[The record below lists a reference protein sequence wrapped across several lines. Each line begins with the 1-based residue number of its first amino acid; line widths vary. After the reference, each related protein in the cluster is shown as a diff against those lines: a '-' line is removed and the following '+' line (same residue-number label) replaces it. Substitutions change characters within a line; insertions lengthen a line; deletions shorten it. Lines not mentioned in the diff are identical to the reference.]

1 MVSNLCQEFGSKN
14 RHELLP
20 TTGNKMSSGG
30 QQSAAGGLFTT
41 EIVMIVSLVLM
52 VSLCAVAL
60 LVLVGLVVGII
71 IIMKSGERDT
81 VSSAR
86 EGWINRRSDK
96 DEQGW

>member
-1 MVSNLCQEFGSKN
+1 MMVSAF
-14 RHELLP
+14 LL
-20 TTGNKMSSGG
+20 
-30 QQSAAGGLFTT
+30 
-41 EIVMIVSLVLM
+41 II
-52 VSLCAVAL
+52 LCAVAL